1 MPAGD
6 VRLAPMSKSHYER
19 LPFLD
24 STFLALESASTPM
37 HVGATIIF
45 ESGPLRTEEGG
56 VDIDQIRGFI
66 ESGLQYIPRYRQR
79 LEWIPIERHPV
90 WVDDEHFSLER
101 HVRHTAL
108 PYPGTPEQL
117 RQFAEHV
124 LGRRLDRGQPLWEVW
139 VVEGLERDR
148 WALVT
153 KIHHCMIDGIA
164 GVDLLK
170 VLLSPIPD
178 VTVAEPDTYE
188 PRPAP
193 PPAQLV
199 VDEFWRRTRSAI
211 EASRSVA
218 RFVEES
224 RETSEEIRHRVNAMT
239 QSIRSGWF
247 SNVTPTP
254 LNGDIG
260 PNRRLAWLDSGLD
273 RIKLIKNELGGTV
286 NDVVISIVAGALRR
300 FLLEERDFD
309 VADAE
314 VRAMVPVS
322 VRTDDQ
328 RGELGNQVTMWL
340 VELPLDEED
349 PKGRLEAVI
358 ATTTHSKETE
368 QALGA
373 ATLTQSMAWTPGTL
387 LSVAA
392 RVAASALR
400 PFNLTIT
407 NVPGP
412 QIPLYLLGAR
422 MVANYPMVPLW
433 ASHGVGFALFSYDGT
448 LHWGLAADFDLIP
461 DVARLGEHVVAELD
475 ELTGVARK
483 AAAARKR
490 REARR
495 AAKAKETE

>member
-1 MPAGD
+1 
-6 VRLAPMSKSHYER
+6 MSNSHYER

-24 STFLALESASTPM
+24 STFLALESPSTPM
-37 HVGATIIF
+37 HVGATIVF
-45 ESGPLRTEEGG
+45 ESGPLRTEAGG
-56 VDIDQIRGFI
+56 VDIERIRGFI

-90 WVDDEHFSLER
+90 WVDDEHFSLDR

-108 PYPGTPEQL
+108 PHPGTAEQL
-117 RQFAEHV
+117 REFAAHV
-124 LGRRLDRGQPLWEVW
+124 FGRRLDRGQPLWEVW
-139 VVEGLERDR
+139 VVEGLEEDR

-153 KIHHCMIDGIA
+153 KVHHCMIDGIA

-170 VLLSPIPD
+170 ILLSPIPD
-178 VTVAEPDTYE
+178 TIVAEPDDYE
-188 PRPAP
+188 ARPAP

-199 VDEFWRRTRSAI
+199 IDEFWRRTRSTLD
-211 EASRSVA
+211 ASRSVG
-218 RFVEES
+218 RFLEES

-260 PNRRLAWLDSGLD
+260 PNRRLAWIDSDLDG
-273 RIKLIKNELGGTV
+273 IKLIKNELGGTV
-286 NDVVISIVAGALRR
+286 NDVVIAITAGALRR
-300 FLLEERDFD
+300 FLCEYRDFD
-309 VADAE
+309 VANAE

-322 VRTDDQ
+322 VRTDEQ

-340 VELPLDEED
+340 IELPIAEED
-349 PKGRLEAVI
+349 AVKRLEAVI
-358 ATTTHSKETE
+358 AATTYSKETE

-373 ATLTQSMAWTPGTL
+373 ATLTQGISWTPGTL

-392 RVAASALR
+392 RMAASALR

-461 DVARLGEHVVAELD
+461 DVAELGEHVEAEVAA
-475 ELTGVARK
+475 LTKAAKKVATAKKRK
-483 AAAARKR
+483 AAKKTKSTAGKKQGSS
-490 REARR
+490 
-495 AAKAKETE
+495 AAKG